1 MVLQLL
7 PQLGSGDR
15 QREEG
20 QMTETPGQLDGMDER
35 IVVNGVR
42 YRKETDEDYNCVEIL
57 RYCDQ
62 NGEGTIALSQRFLDE
77 PNLFK
82 ADVLQDWIG
91 ELAYEYNKI
100 LEEGLL

>member
-1 MVLQLL
+1 M
-7 PQLGSGDR
+7 G
-15 QREEG
+15 
-20 QMTETPGQLDGMDER
+20 ER

-42 YRKETDEDYNCVEIL
+42 YRKEKETDEDYNCVEIL
-57 RYCDQ
+57 RYCDE
-62 NGEGTIALSQRFLDE
+62 NGEGTLDLSQRFLDE

>member
-1 MVLQLL
+1 
-7 PQLGSGDR
+7 
-15 QREEG
+15 
-20 QMTETPGQLDGMDER
+20 MTETPGQLDGMGER

-42 YRKETDEDYNCVEIL
+42 YRKEKETDEDYNCVEIL
-57 RYCDQ
+57 RYCDE
-62 NGEGTIALSQRFLDE
+62 NGEGTLDLSQRFLDE

>member
-1 MVLQLL
+1 
-7 PQLGSGDR
+7 
-15 QREEG
+15 
-20 QMTETPGQLDGMDER
+20 MTETPGQLDGMDER

-42 YRKETDEDYNCVEIL
+42 YRKETDADYNCVEIL

-62 NGEGTIALSQRFLDE
+62 NGEGTLALSQRFLDE

-82 ADVLQDWIG
+82 ADVLKDWIG
-91 ELAYEYNKI
+91 ELSYEYNKI